1 MNVLY
6 YLPIKLKLCQNLTE
20 SKARKP
26 GQGSFLVHPGEPVV
40 DGKDG
45 GLGGGWHVLRGT
57 DLGLSSKKCCLIL
70 L

>member
-1 MNVLY
+1 MNVSF
-6 YLPIKLKLCQNLTE
+6 YLPIELKLCQNLTE

-45 GLGGGWHVLRGT
+45 GLGGGVGVGLEGGEGGGIQSDT
-57 DLGLSSKKCCLIL
+57 DS
-70 L
+70 